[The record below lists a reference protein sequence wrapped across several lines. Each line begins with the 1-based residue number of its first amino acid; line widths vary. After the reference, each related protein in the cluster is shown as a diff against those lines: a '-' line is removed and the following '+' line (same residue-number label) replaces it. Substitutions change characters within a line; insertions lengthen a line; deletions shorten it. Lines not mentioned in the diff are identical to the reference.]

1 MIMDGLR
8 SNGVV
13 TENAPD
19 VDIEDMNRDLIELNK
34 WIDEKNQS
42 RKYHLEF
49 TLLTVNNLYGI
60 GAGDLIF
67 IAPVYTPYELVAH
80 LNSNYGIYT
89 KCN

>member
-19 VDIEDMNRDLIELNK
+19 VDIEDM
-34 WIDEKNQS
+34 NQS